1 MYVPPLEGPPNED
14 LCDVLVVLA
23 CSFLQDG
30 VVELAADEWAIG
42 LDEDSVLSAV
52 LNDLL
57 LLAERVQLDLVD
69 RWYLQTRLADLFEVL
84 YSAGDLRTQCIG
96 LSMPGMCNALVR
108 NPDSPQ
114 LSSFLGLEQRS
125 PRLEALLLAREWV
138 VD

>member
-1 MYVPPLEGPPNED
+1 MYVPALEGPPNED

-23 CSFLQDG
+23 RYFLQHG

-57 LLAERVQLDLVD
+57 LLAERVQLDLVG